1 MAGWCRPKARGSPP
15 PLAVAIPLRFLSQH
29 QSKTMDRSDFH
40 RDPER
45 VVDAPED
52 SYPGTSHWVCNVETL
67 IVDVVTH
74 PDGNI
79 DPCFTADSLWELL
92 GKVRHAKHTRRLSE
106 YAADHF
112 EQHIISEIDR
122 VRRKTV

>member
-1 MAGWCRPKARGSPP
+1 
-15 PLAVAIPLRFLSQH
+15 
-29 QSKTMDRSDFH
+29 MDRSIFH

-52 SYPGTSHWVCNVETL
+52 SYPGTSHWVCNVDPL
-67 IVDVVTH
+67 VVDVVTH

-79 DPCFTADSLWELL
+79 DPCLTADSLWELL
-92 GKVRHAKHTRRLSE
+92 GKVRHAKHTGQLSE

-122 VRRKTV
+122 VRRNTV